1 MRERKR
7 DRVCEGGTKRKRERE
22 TKKERIVCV
31 CKRER
36 IMSKRE
42 LGENR
47 DMGGA
52 GELEQ
57 VFSSNRQHRFAS
69 KKTFVNF

>member
-1 MRERKR
+1 M
-7 DRVCEGGTKRKRERE
+7 
-22 TKKERIVCV
+22 

-36 IMSKRE
+36 VMSERE

-57 VFSSNRQHRFAS
+57 VFSSSRQHRFAS